1 MSITIHDVAKLAGVS
16 TSTASRALN
25 RRPDVSKE
33 VRTRVQAAAKE
44 LNYAVNLHAR
54 ALKGATSKTLGVVL
68 YNSRL
73 LSFSAA
79 IMQGIHDISLLHG
92 YSVIVCNA
100 NDALAERQAYQMLL
114 EKRVDGFLINSLNHG
129 SDPLRRL
136 VRENIPFVLIN
147 RRAEDLD
154 CDYVMVN
161 YQRGSYLATCH
172 LLEQGHRYILCQLG
186 GPQHSPS
193 HERLLGYRE
202 ALDEHGVPF
211 DPELVVSGPNVLECY
226 ELILETMRQLK
237 PQPTA
242 ILAYNDEAALPVLK
256 ALRDLKLRVPEDVAV
271 TGQNDLF
278 FAPYLVPPLTSV
290 AQPIYEMGR
299 RSTEMLLQKISWP
312 DDEPWTPQQIV
323 YDPKLVVRESSV
335 LPPVPSLPQQV

>member
-1 MSITIHDVAKLAGVS
+1 MAITIHDVARLAGVS

-33 VRTRVQAAAKE
+33 VRARVQAAAKE

-54 ALKGATSKTLGVVL
+54 ALKGATSKTLGVIL

-79 IMQGIHDISLLHG
+79 IMEGIHDISLHHG

-100 NDALAERQAYQMLL
+100 HDAAAERQAYQMLL
-114 EKRVDGFLINSLNHG
+114 EKRVDGLLINSLNNG
-129 SDPLRRL
+129 VEPLKRL
-136 VRENIPFVLIN
+136 ATENIPFVLIN
-147 RRAEDLD
+147 RRVDNFD

-172 LLEQGHRYILCQLG
+172 LLEQGHRRILCQLG
-186 GPQHSPS
+186 APQHSPS
-193 HERLLGYRE
+193 QERLRGYCE
-202 ALDEHGVPF
+202 ALEEFGVPF
-211 DPELVVSGPNVLECY
+211 EPELVIASGQVIECY
-226 ELILETMRQLK
+226 DLVLETMRRLK
-237 PQPTA
+237 PAPTA

-256 ALRDLKLRVPEDVAV
+256 ALRELKLRVPEDVAV

-278 FAPYLVPPLTSV
+278 FAPFLVPALTSV
-290 AQPIYEMGR
+290 AQSVYEMGR
-299 RSTEMLLQKISWP
+299 RSTEILFEKIRWP
-312 DDEPWTPQQIV
+312 QDTPWATQQVI
-323 YDPKLVVRESSV
+323 YEPKLVVRDSSV
-335 LPPVPSLPQQV
+335 MVLPSVAAER